1 LVIVESLE
9 EKKLKLLKEIHSDF
23 PLIINLSNQKGGV
36 GKSTLAYNIA
46 DAFRILGFKVKLL
59 DIDVQNT
66 CSNLNNL
73 REKAF
78 RDIIKI
84 SDEKQL
90 IEFINNSS
98 SDGSEIL
105 VIDTGSLDSPLLRLA
120 IIGADIN
127 ITPISD
133 RVTEILSLV
142 QKYSQILVDIER
154 DTNISTSTHVILN
167 KIHPFAKHFEHI
179 EEIISYNPKMKI
191 LKQIVRDRDIYD
203 KSFIDGKTVFEA
215 SDLKGYEK
223 ASNDILSIC
232 YELIEIHI
240 NINKG

>member
-1 LVIVESLE
+1 MVIVESLE

-120 IIGADIN
+120 IIGSDIN